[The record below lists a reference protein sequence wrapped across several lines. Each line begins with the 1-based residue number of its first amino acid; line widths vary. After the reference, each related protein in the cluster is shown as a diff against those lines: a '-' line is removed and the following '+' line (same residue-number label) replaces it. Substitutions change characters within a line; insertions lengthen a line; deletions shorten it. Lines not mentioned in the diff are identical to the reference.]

1 MSTQSKS
8 TFGGIGLLALA
19 AFLVLAVSL
28 SNLLIRGV
36 RLDLTENQLYTL
48 SDGTRQVLEGIPE
61 PVNLYL
67 FFSDRATGDIPYLRT
82 YAGRVREMLQEF
94 EQAAGGK
101 LRLQVIDPLPFSEEE
116 DRASQFGLQSIDLGG
131 AGDPIYLGVA
141 GTNSVGD
148 EEIIAFLDPNKEQ
161 FLEYDLAKLVYTLAY
176 QDRPVIALISGLP
189 MSGGF
194 DPVTQQMRQPWVVV
208 QQIQQLF
215 ELRTL
220 GTEVTAIDAD
230 VDVLMVVHPK
240 NLGEDTLYAI
250 DQFILRGGRALLFV
264 DPWAEVDLPP
274 DPTNPMASFGVDRSS
289 SLNRLLEAWGIS
301 VPTDEIVGDDR
312 YALTVSGLAQRPVRH
327 LAFVGAQA
335 DALAGSDPITAG
347 LNVLNFAF
355 VGHIVREDD
364 AKATVE
370 PLVESS
376 DLAAPIETT
385 RLAILPDPDE
395 LRDDFAPTGVR
406 YLLAARIGGKLP
418 SAFPDGPTAP
428 PGGEAQAPEG
438 HLAEAADAVNVVLVA
453 DADLLSDRLWVQT
466 QNFFG
471 QRLNTAF
478 ANNGDLV
485 VNALDNLTGSGAL
498 ISIRSRA
505 TFTRPFTKVQDLR
518 REAENQFQRREQ
530 ELQQQLRDT
539 ESRLTELQ
547 ANREDS
553 SAVILTSEQE
563 LELERFQDE
572 RLRIRKELRQVQRNL
587 DQSIE
592 DLGTALK
599 VINIFLV
606 PLIISLLSLSLWFW
620 RRRQGQASR

>member
-1 MSTQSKS
+1 MSTQTKS

-19 AFLVLAVSL
+19 VFLVLAVSL
-28 SNLLIRGV
+28 SNVLIRGV
-36 RLDLTENQLYTL
+36 RLDLTENRLYTL
-48 SDGTRQVLEGIPE
+48 SDGTRKVLAGIPE
-61 PVNLYL
+61 PVNLYF

-94 EQAAGGK
+94 EQAAGGN
-101 LRLQVIDPLPFSEEE
+101 LRLQVIDPLPFSEDE

-131 AGDPIYLGVA
+131 AGDPVYLGVA

-148 EEIIAFLDPNKEQ
+148 EKIIAFLDPNKEQ

-194 DPVTQQMRQPWVVV
+194 DPATQQMRQSWVVV
-208 QQIQQLF
+208 QQIEQLF

-220 GTEVTAIDAD
+220 GTEVTAVDED

-240 NLGEDTLYAI
+240 NLAEETLYAI
-250 DQFILRGGRALLFV
+250 DQFVLRGGRALLFV

-312 YALTVSGLAQRPVRH
+312 FALTVSGLAQRPVRH
-327 LAFVGAQA
+327 LAFVGAQG
-335 DALAGSDPITAG
+335 DAMAQDDPITSG
-347 LNVLNFAF
+347 LNVLNLAF
-355 VGHIVREDD
+355 VGRIEREED
-364 AKATVE
+364 APAALE
-370 PLVESS
+370 PLIESS
-376 DLAAPIETT
+376 DFAAPIETT

-395 LRDDFAPTGVR
+395 LREDFAPTGVR
-406 YLLAARIGGKLP
+406 YTLAARITGKLP
-418 SAFPDGPTAP
+418 SAFPDGPVAP
-428 PGGEAQAPEG
+428 PGGETQPPEG
-438 HLAEAADAVNVVLVA
+438 HLAEAPESVNIVLVA

-498 ISIRSRA
+498 ISVRSRA
-505 TFTRPFTKVQDLR
+505 TFTRPFTKVQELR
-518 REAENQFQRREQ
+518 REAESQFQRREQ
-530 ELQQQLRDT
+530 ELQEQLRDT
-539 ESRLTELQ
+539 ETRLTELQ

-553 SAVILTSEQE
+553 SAVILTTEQE
-563 LELERFQDE
+563 LELERFQEE

-592 DLGTALK
+592 DLGTILK
-599 VINIFLV
+599 AINIFLV
-606 PLIISLLSLSLWFW
+606 PLLISALSLALWLW
-620 RRRQGQASR
+620 RRRQGQAPQ